1 MDVKAM
7 KNPRKIKRK
16 RKKKRSI
23 QRFHQCK
30 SLPKLA
36 RMKIKMQPQ
45 QTRRSRRKPRSQA
58 TKFLRK
64 MTKLPKKKIIR
75 HQKRRKHQI
84 FCQV

>member
-1 MDVKAM
+1 
-7 KNPRKIKRK
+7 
-16 RKKKRSI
+16 
-23 QRFHQCK
+23 
-30 SLPKLA
+30 
-36 RMKIKMQPQ
+36 MKIKMQPQ